1 MLGWMEGHV
10 WDGWERT
17 RFFLVRVAPVF
28 FCNDLIIEEV
38 LKEEGVDLESCLD
51 KNNRTRRKC

>member
-10 WDGWERT
+10 WESWKRT
-17 RFFLVRVAPVF
+17 RFFF
-28 FCNDLIIEEV
+28 GSCGSSIFCNDLIIEEV